1 MHTESAQR
9 SDQCFVS
16 LLNACRNFKSWW
28 RDTTDNVIL
37 NSPWLHRETG
47 NAFRC
52 AALFFLCASW
62 FYFIYNYRIRRTFQY
77 YMDYVVLI
85 LLFFGFLFSLAAALR
100 RQRESVRA
108 SLFYCF
114 MMLLGQTSLG
124 KQGYFF
130 VWEEARLLFIAVVLC
145 HANVHPLLLF
155 FVTAFF
161 RIETTMT
168 IWAHSRF
175 FEPFPQIFNVTCGSF
190 QLFLVCAFSQDFTN
204 RVRAV
209 SSGEIFRI
217 ADEDLCETPLRGRSA
232 RRFCWLMGISSWVAW
247 GAFLIARATREAG
260 PLYNAVLQN
269 RLPICSWLAP
279 CVLIAVLLW
288 ARQQCIAWKADLAL
302 LFCCLT
308 PPLLVAG
315 DLILQ
320 VKSEVCGPP
329 GQLWPACLDF
339 QAFFAAYMVT
349 LCFMALPVLVQAG
362 CHPLLCTLP
371 CILLSVIFVG
381 TFLESFYHH
390 ITLYL
395 AREVTVS
402 APLSWMVWL
411 SHAIDYFKRMRAIR
425 QGLERMRENAASSLS
440 LLNNLSVSHS
450 SSGVELQVQHSSS
463 GFEHVA
469 QGLQPDV
476 SDPSA
481 VAVAVVRH
489 AERADDMH
497 AFDHWGCSQDW
508 WSQFPAGIQIMLA
521 MLMLPLKKTHGTP
534 NVSTI

>member
-1 MHTESAQR
+1 MASWLGLDHEVPTESAGR
-9 SDQCFVS
+9 IDQCFVS
-16 LLNACRNFKSWW
+16 LLDACRNFKSWW

-62 FYFIYNYRIRRTFQY
+62 FYVHTRHSYNGYCTRGWTYRCCVNC
-77 YMDYVVLI
+77 VVLV
-85 LLFFGFLFSLAAALR
+85 LLFFGFLLSLAAALR
-100 RQRESVRA
+100 RQRERFRA

-114 MMLLGQTSLG
+114 LISLSQNSLG
-124 KQGYFF
+124 HWRAF
-130 VWEEARLLFIAVVLC
+130 EETRLLFIGVVLC
-145 HANVHPLLLF
+145 HSNVHPLPLLL
-155 FVTAFF
+155 VTVFLQ
-161 RIETTMT
+161 IES
-168 IWAHSRF
+168 SRF
-175 FEPFPQIFNVTCGSF
+175 VWQDTPFFKPFPQILNVTCGSF
-190 QLFLVCAFSQDFTN
+190 QFFLVCAFSQDFTN

-329 GQLWPACLDF
+329 GQLWPPCLDF
-339 QAFFAAYMVT
+339 LAFFATYMVT

-381 TFLESFYHH
+381 TR
-390 ITLYL
+390 
-395 AREVTVS
+395 ARPFSYYIMETEVRVS

-440 LLNNLSVSHS
+440 LLNNISVSHS

-476 SDPSA
+476 SDPSV

-508 WSQFPAGIQIMLA
+508 WSFFRFPQRCRSCW
-521 MLMLPLKKTHGTP
+521 TCCR
-534 NVSTI
+534 